1 MAHPNEQ
8 RLRELYNAFSH
19 GEIDKVLGY
28 CSDDIVFHVPGR
40 SKLAGTYTKAEFA
53 PRLISRVMEL
63 SAGTFRESV
72 DDAVANDH
80 HGVVLATATLQRG
93 DTPHEFGRRL
103 AREFPEASGPAKEL
117 AAGFAVAAYAPPNL
131 ARRSRD
137 HVLEVWEALRPLLLD
152 RVRQRLRPA

>member
-1 MAHPNEQ
+1 MARPNEQ

-93 DTPHEFGRRL
+93 DTPHEFKTAHVWAIRDGKFIEW
-103 AREFPEASGPAKEL
+103 REYPR
-117 AAGFAVAAYAPPNL
+117 NL
-131 ARRSRD
+131 YKFD
-137 HVLEVWEALRPLLLD
+137 EIWG
-152 RVRQRLRPA
+152 